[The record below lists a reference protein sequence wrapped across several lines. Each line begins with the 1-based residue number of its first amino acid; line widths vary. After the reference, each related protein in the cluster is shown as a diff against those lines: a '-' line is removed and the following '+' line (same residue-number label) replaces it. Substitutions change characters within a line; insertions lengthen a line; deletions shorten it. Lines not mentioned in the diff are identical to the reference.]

1 MAGFGQFAATSQF
14 YLYGRSHCTSTGYE
28 TAMKKI
34 LKKGPDL
41 LASPDLSMAGKVAI
55 VTGANSGVGKEVAMF
70 LAKKG
75 AVVYMVCRSQERGE
89 AARREI
95 QEAAGGNPNVH
106 LLICDMSL
114 EADVRKMWLEFCE
127 AQRGAAVCAPLLLVL
142 ESVEVQLA
150 HRE

>member
-95 QEAAGGNPNVH
+95 QEAAGGN
-106 LLICDMSL
+106 LYGC
-114 EADVRKMWLEFCE
+114 AAKGCE
-127 AQRGAAVCAPLLLVL
+127 ENGTKKCSGCF
-142 ESVEVQLA
+142 SVSPPRMGDIE
-150 HRE
+150 